1 MLTRQIVLPYYIFAS
16 DGPFM
21 QKLAQFETCA
31 APSAGPSTRNTYKL
45 TMGDGIKDTDRK
57 KILDA
62 LCQALSVRFED
73 TKKGLVAATSIANF
87 KVWPIEESDL
97 EGSHSRQ
104 LMYFNVSV
112 TCMMTNCYFY
122 LGTNTHGMDIISDTL
137 YCYSSKSNKI

>member
-1 MLTRQIVLPYYIFAS
+1 
-16 DGPFM
+16 M

-45 TMGDGIKDTDRK
+45 TVGDGIKETDRK

-73 TKKGLVAATSIANF
+73 TKKGLIAATSIANF

-97 EGSHSRQ
+97 EGSHSKQ
-104 LMYFNVSV
+104 LIYSDVSV
-112 TCMMTNCYFY
+112 PCMMTNSYFY
-122 LGTNTHGMDIISDTL
+122 LGTNMHGMDIISDTL
-137 YCYSSKSNKI
+137 YLLQFKK